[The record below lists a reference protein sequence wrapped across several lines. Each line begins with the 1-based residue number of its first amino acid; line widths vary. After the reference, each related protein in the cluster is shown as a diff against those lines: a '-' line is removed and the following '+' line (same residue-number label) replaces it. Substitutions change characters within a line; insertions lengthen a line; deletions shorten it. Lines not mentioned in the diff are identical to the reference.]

1 MNRVCVFIDGS
12 SFYFGLKRN
21 NRTMRVD
28 YHQLSLALCGEQRRL
43 IRTYYY
49 NGAYDAAQSPD
60 KARAQR
66 PFFDSLER
74 TPQLE
79 LRLGRLVVNREGVA
93 QEKGVG
99 IKLASDLVFY
109 AAQDIFDTAIVVT
122 ESQEFAPVLQ
132 LVKELGRTVEL
143 ALFHDAQPREL
154 VKVGDRVLSLDD
166 VLGKYGAHIFVEG
179 PALGSDALP
188 PSNGKGMAST
198 GTASLATGYVPE
210 PGNAAPRKPALP
222 KTFDE
227 DEDDQPQPLNSGS
240 GIIQRLFGN
249 TASTANGNVKPRSDN
264 KRNKYRD

>member
-1 MNRVCVFIDGS
+1 MNRVCVFVDGS
-12 SFYFGLKRN
+12 NFYFGLKRN

-49 NGAYDAAQSPD
+49 NGAYDPGQSPD

-99 IKLASDLVFY
+99 IKLASDIVYY
-109 AAQDIFDTAIVVT
+109 AAQDVFDTAIVVT
-122 ESQEFAPVLQ
+122 ESQEFAPVFQ

-154 VKVGDRVLSLDD
+154 VKSADRILLLDEI
-166 VLGKYGAHIFVEG
+166 LNRNAARIFVEG
-179 PALGSDALP
+179 PP
-188 PSNGKGMAST
+188 VNGE
-198 GTASLATGYVPE
+198 GTAPPAGKPSPAP
-210 PGNAAPRKPALP
+210 AAPAVAGSGNKTPKAPAAS
-222 KTFDE
+222 KDYDE
-227 DEDDQPQPLNSGS
+227 DEDVQPQPLNSGS

-249 TASTANGNVKPRSDN
+249 TNSAPSGNVKSRGDN
-264 KRNKYRD
+264 KRSKYRD